1 MPRLKGNTKE
11 IILEKSLVLFS
22 TKGFEAVSIRDIA
35 AEVGIGNSALYKHY
49 ASKQAIFDALVAELK
64 EEYLQSCS
72 FVSEEI
78 RGVDAVKDAC
88 LKMFDYQTGNERIV
102 RFRQILLIEQFRNSH
117 MRDLYREF
125 FVDIPLGRLTA
136 IFTALQKKELMVKG
150 DPYVYAMELYAPFYL
165 FHFVEHDGDLKEKF
179 KLHAENFSRYF
190 ISEKTHRHL

>member
-72 FVSEEI
+72 FVSEKI

-102 RFRQILLIEQFRNSH
+102 RFRQILLIEQFRNPH

-125 FVDIPLGRLTA
+125 FVDIPLGRLTS
-136 IFTALQKKELMVKG
+136 IFATLQKKELMIKG

-165 FHFVEHDGDLKEKF
+165 FHFVEHDRDLKEKF

>member
-78 RGVDAVKDAC
+78 RGVDAVKTLFGVFLIGVGLD
-88 LKMFDYQTGNERIV
+88 G
-102 RFRQILLIEQFRNSH
+102 LLA
-117 MRDLYREF
+117 
-125 FVDIPLGRLTA
+125 G
-136 IFTALQKKELMVKG
+136 K
-150 DPYVYAMELYAPFYL
+150 
-165 FHFVEHDGDLKEKF
+165 HF
-179 KLHAENFSRYF
+179 LHETVHHPVGF
-190 ISEKTHRHL
+190 